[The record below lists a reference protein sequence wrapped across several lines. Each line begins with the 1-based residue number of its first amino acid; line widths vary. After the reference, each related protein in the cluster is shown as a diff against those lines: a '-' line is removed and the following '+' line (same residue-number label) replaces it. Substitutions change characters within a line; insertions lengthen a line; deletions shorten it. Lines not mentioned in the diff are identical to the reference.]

1 MDSFQRGDLVF
12 DASAAGPADSE
23 LIVALHGFPQNRH
36 VWDRITPQLNAA
48 GYRTL
53 APDQRGYSPRAR
65 PTGRRA
71 YAQSELVADVLALID
86 ASSPTK
92 ATKVHL
98 VGHDWGA
105 FVAWAFASRHPERLR
120 TLTAVSVPHP
130 RALGWAMPRGQL
142 LKSWYMVAFQVPKL
156 PEAFLT
162 TPRGVALMQGGGL
175 SAAQVHSYLD
185 PLGPRRP
192 ARGTELVSRAAVLTT
207 REGLRAPVHGAHD
220 LRLERPR
227 RRHHSS
233 RRRGDRSIRH
243 RTVPVRGADRNQPL
257 DPRPGS
263 GSARRT
269 HSRSRPGLTTP
280 TRGAGTNRDHAQR
293 RDNRPHSV

>member
-12 DASAAGPADSE
+12 DVSAAGPADGE
-23 LIVALHGFPQNRH
+23 LIVALHGFPQNRQ

-185 PLGPRRP
+185 PLGRD
-192 ARGTELVSRAAVLTT
+192 GLHAVLNWYRALPFSQREKGYGRPSTVPTT
-207 REGLRAPVHGAHD
+207 FVWSDRDAVIT
-220 LRLERPR
+220 
-227 RRHHSS
+227 
-233 RRRGDRSIRH
+233 RRGAEATGRFVTAPYRFEVLTGISHWIPDQAPDQLAELILAR
-243 RTVPVRGADRNQPL
+243 VRD
-257 DPRPGS
+257 
-263 GSARRT
+263 
-269 HSRSRPGLTTP
+269 
-280 TRGAGTNRDHAQR
+280 
-293 RDNRPHSV
+293 